1 MKSNSSKLLNVSD
14 CYDRKPSSHQQNT
27 FTSNHYLAPLRRSS
41 SLQFPKTNLSF
52 IESALDS
59 LKNSSTSI
67 YASTL
72 SAAGLLNGIGL
83 DGLRSITVQW
93 PQLPASGTHSKQ
105 ARKKKMARERK
116 AGSEQLIREFNVA
129 VCPKEQPTPYSV
141 RAMTMER
148 AYSQFEKR
156 QLRHFF
162 IYYQLSSQSFKDVNK
177 IPLEL
182 PLMIAYKSDTGN
194 VVHSQIKRFVS
205 KENNNNDNKDN
216 AELWCAIPYDSNGNP
231 VAEPYHLG

>member
-1 MKSNSSKLLNVSD
+1 
-14 CYDRKPSSHQQNT
+14 
-27 FTSNHYLAPLRRSS
+27 
-41 SLQFPKTNLSF
+41 
-52 IESALDS
+52 
-59 LKNSSTSI
+59 
-67 YASTL
+67 
-72 SAAGLLNGIGL
+72 
-83 DGLRSITVQW
+83 
-93 PQLPASGTHSKQ
+93 
-105 ARKKKMARERK
+105 MARERK

-205 KENNNNDNKDN
+205 KENNNNDNNKDN
-216 AELWCAIPYDSNGNP
+216 TELWCAIPYDSNGNP
-231 VAEPYHLG
+231 VAEPYHLGFASVRALITHYSSLNAHCGAYI

>member
-1 MKSNSSKLLNVSD
+1 M
-14 CYDRKPSSHQQNT
+14 
-27 FTSNHYLAPLRRSS
+27 A
-41 SLQFPKTNLSF
+41 
-52 IESALDS
+52 
-59 LKNSSTSI
+59 STSSFGHTFQTGEKEEDGKRKEGWKWTAHSRI
-67 YASTL
+67 QCGCL
-72 SAAGLLNGIGL
+72 SKRATN
-83 DGLRSITVQW
+83 SIFC
-93 PQLPASGTHSKQ
+93 SGNDHGSEKNFLIKI
-105 ARKKKMARERK
+105 KKKYFLFK
-116 AGSEQLIREFNVA
+116 
-129 VCPKEQPTPYSV
+129 
-141 RAMTMER
+141 R

>member
-1 MKSNSSKLLNVSD
+1 MSCISCSSSSD
-14 CYDRKPSSHQQNT
+14 GG
-27 FTSNHYLAPLRRSS
+27 RSS
-41 SLQFPKTNLSF
+41 RCVSPPTYSVE
-52 IESALDS
+52 IDE
-59 LKNSSTSI
+59 
-67 YASTL
+67 
-72 SAAGLLNGIGL
+72 AGKLI
-83 DGLRSITVQW
+83 SEKYQVQW

-105 ARKKKMARERK
+105 ERKKKMARERK

-205 KENNNNDNKDN
+205 KENNNNDNNKDN
-216 AELWCAIPYDSNGNP
+216 TELWCAIPYDSNGNP
-231 VAEPYHLG
+231 VADKGTS